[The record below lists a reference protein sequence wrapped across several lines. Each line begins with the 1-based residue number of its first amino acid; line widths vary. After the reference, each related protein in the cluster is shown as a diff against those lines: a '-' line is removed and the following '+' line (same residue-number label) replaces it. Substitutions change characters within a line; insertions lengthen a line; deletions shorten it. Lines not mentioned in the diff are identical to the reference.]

1 MFSFLYRKNK
11 MNEQMRNY
19 LKHSTNESVKRIL
32 ETLKNKNSN
41 AKLDLTEN
49 TYTINKN
56 NYKSSNIAWFL
67 SLTSLLYYFYSNQ
80 K

>member
-1 MFSFLYRKNK
+1 MFSFLYRKNN

-19 LKHSTNESVKRIL
+19 LKHSTNESIKRIL
-32 ETLKNKNSN
+32 ENKNRN
-41 AKLDLTEN
+41 TKLDLTEN

-56 NYKSSNIAWFL
+56 NYKSSNSWVFL
-67 SLTSLLYYFYSNQ
+67 SLTSLLYYFYSNR